1 MCRSEFKIKS
11 LFLLLVVCGGF
22 FLSGCSIDR
31 RMARKVNSLFKQSE
45 GLKKH
50 YVGFALYD
58 MSADKMVFESNADK
72 YFTPASNT
80 KLFTFYG
87 GLKMTPDSIPALR
100 YVERGDS
107 LIFWGTGDPSF
118 LQIQLKGTKAFDFLK
133 ATNKKLFF
141 AYGRYKGDFYGKGWQ
156 WDDYNDYY
164 QAEINELP
172 IMGNLVEINE
182 KNGKLKVSPTLFA
195 DCVGQD
201 SSIKDTSFI
210 VKRDFNE
217 NRFNYPPVT
226 VPLGY
231 KQSVPYKVSL
241 QTTVALLS
249 DTLGKKVELVK
260 MNMPANASTL
270 YSLKSDSVFK
280 EMMVPSDNFIAEQL
294 LLVYSNQIGEN
305 LSAETAIQHIERTYL
320 KELQDKPVWIDGS
333 GLSRYN
339 LFTPRDIVKLLELI
353 YKEVNDQKRLFAMLP
368 AGGKIG
374 TLKNAYPKTND
385 PFVFGKTG
393 TLSNVHCQS
402 GYVVT
407 KKNRVYLFSFMNN
420 NFVSSTTGVR
430 NEMGKIIT
438 YVHENF

>member
-58 MSADKMVFESNADK
+58 MSADKMVFENNADK

-100 YVERGDS
+100 YIERGDS

-118 LQIQLKGTKAFDFLK
+118 LQIQLKGTKAFDFLR
-133 ATNKKLFF
+133 ATKKKLFF
-141 AYGRYKGDFYGKGWQ
+141 AHGRYKGDFYGKGWQ

-164 QAEINELP
+164 QAEINEFP

-182 KNGKLKVSPTLFA
+182 EKGKLKVSPTLFA

-201 SSIKDTSFI
+201 SSIKDTSFL

-217 NRFNYPPVT
+217 NRFNYPSVA

-231 KQSVPYKVSL
+231 KQAVPYKVSL
-241 QTTVALLS
+241 QTTLALLS
-249 DTLGKKVELVK
+249 DTLGKKVELVN
-260 MNMPANASTL
+260 MNMPANASML

-280 EMMVPSDNFIAEQL
+280 EMLVPSDNFIAEQL
-294 LLVYSNQIGEN
+294 LLVYSNQIGEH
-305 LSAETAIQHIERTYL
+305 LSAEAAIQHIEKTYL

-339 LFTPRDIVKLLELI
+339 LFTPRDIIKLLELI

-368 AGGKIG
+368 AGGKSG

-407 KKNRVYLFSFMNN
+407 KKNKIYLFSFMNN